1 MSRDVPSAPGRARPP
16 TVLRGG
22 PVLDGALHV
31 AFVFLTVASA
41 VRYVQGHGVDGGTAW
56 VLAGGLL
63 LVALYAVVVVA
74 VRRGSSR
81 APGWALLL
89 VATWVPLNLLAPSF
103 SWCAVA
109 LAFVVLRT
117 LPFRWACGV
126 IAVLVATVVIGWS
139 RIADGFDPTVV
150 VGPVAIA
157 VLAVLAYRSLDREAT
172 ERQQLVDELREA
184 QGELADAQFRTGVA
198 TERARLSR
206 DLHDSIAQDLSSIN
220 LLLLAA
226 GQDWTSRPETAQ
238 RHVEQAARTA
248 RDALEEVRRVVADRA
263 PTAVPG
269 GLVADLRHVA
279 AETAR
284 SAGIDVEV
292 RVVGDVV
299 DPGPEAAT
307 ALVRSARGLLANVA
321 EHAAASRAVLTVT
334 FHEDAVSL
342 DVLDDGRGFVAADG
356 GDAGMRG
363 HGLAGIQERVAALGG
378 RLDVESTPGAG
389 TAVAVSVPVDA
400 PVPPVAAPVARE
412 DGTRG

>member
-31 AFVFLTVASA
+31 AFASLTVASA
-41 VRYVQGHGVDGGTAW
+41 VRYVQGHGVDGGTCGSW
-56 VLAGGLL
+56 P
-63 LVALYAVVVVA
+63 VACCSWRSTRSSSWRSA
-74 VRRGSSR
+74 RGSSR

-150 VGPVAIA
+150 IGPVAIA

-206 DLHDSIAQDLSSIN
+206 DLHDSVAQDLSSIN

-226 GQDWTSRPETAQ
+226 GQDWTRRPEAAQ

-248 RDALEEVRRVVADRA
+248 RDALDEVRRVVSDLA
-263 PTAVPG
+263 PTAASG
-269 GLVADLRHVA
+269 GLVADLRHLA

-284 SAGIDVEV
+284 
-292 RVVGDVV
+292 VGRPRRRGARGGRRL
-299 DPGPEAAT
+299 DPG
-307 ALVRSARGLLANVA
+307 S
-321 EHAAASRAVLTVT
+321 
-334 FHEDAVSL
+334 
-342 DVLDDGRGFVAADG
+342 
-356 GDAGMRG
+356 
-363 HGLAGIQERVAALGG
+363 GG
-378 RLDVESTPGAG
+378 RHRAG
-389 TAVAVSVPVDA
+389 PLG
-400 PVPPVAAPVARE
+400 PRAAGQRRRARL
-412 DGTRG
+412 RHRARS

>member
-31 AFVFLTVASA
+31 AFVVLTVASA
-41 VRYVQGHGVDGGTAW
+41 VRYVQGHGVDGGTLVGPGRW
-56 VLAGGLL
+56 PV

-206 DLHDSIAQDLSSIN
+206 DLHDSVAQDL
-220 LLLLAA
+220 LQHQPAPARRRPGLDLASGGGA
-226 GQDWTSRPETAQ
+226 
-238 RHVEQAARTA
+238 AARRAGGPDGPRRA
-248 RDALEEVRRVVADRA
+248 RGGARVVADLA

-269 GLVADLRHVA
+269 GLVADLRHLA

-284 SAGIDVEV
+284 SAAVDVEV

-299 DPGPEAAT
+299 DPGRRPHRAGPLGPRAPGQRRRARGRDPRAVRRPSPSTRTRCRSTSSTTAGGSRPAAEAT
-307 ALVRSARGLLANVA
+307 PVCEDTGSRGSRSASPRS
-321 EHAAASRAVLTVT
+321 AAGSTWSR
-334 FHEDAVSL
+334 
-342 DVLDDGRGFVAADG
+342 R
-356 GDAGMRG
+356 
-363 HGLAGIQERVAALGG
+363 RV
-378 RLDVESTPGAG
+378 R
-389 TAVAVSVPVDA
+389 
-400 PVPPVAAPVARE
+400 AR
-412 DGTRG
+412 RSP

>member
-1 MSRDVPSAPGRARPP
+1 MSGDVPSAPGRSGPP

-22 PVLDGALHV
+22 PVLDAALHV
-31 AFVFLTVASA
+31 AFALLTVASA
-41 VRYVQGHGVDGGTAW
+41 VRYVQGHGVDVGTLW
-56 VLAGGLL
+56 VLAGGAV

-74 VRRGSSR
+74 VGRGSSR
-81 APGWALLL
+81 APGWSLLL

-117 LPFRWACGV
+117 LPFRLACGV
-126 IAVLVATVVIGWS
+126 IAVLVATVVVGWS

-184 QGELADAQFRTGVA
+184 QGELADAQYRTGVA
-198 TERARLSR
+198 SERARLSR
-206 DLHDSIAQDLSSIN
+206 DLHDSVAQDLSSIN
-220 LLLLAA
+220 LLLLATS
-226 GQDWTSRPETAQ
+226 QDWTRRPEAAQ

-248 RDALEEVRRVVADRA
+248 RDALDEVRRVVADLA
-263 PTAVPG
+263 PSAAPG
-269 GLVADLRHVA
+269 GLVDDMRHVA

-284 SAGIDVEV
+284 SAGIGVEV

-299 DPGPEAAT
+299 DPGLDART
-307 ALVRSARGLLANVA
+307 ALVRSVRGLLANVA
-321 EHAAASRAVLTVT
+321 EHAAATRAVVTVT
-334 FHEDAVSL
+334 FHEDAVSV
-342 DVLDDGRGFVAADG
+342 DVLDDGRGFAAGSG

-363 HGLAGIQERVAALGG
+363 RGLAGIRERVATLGG
-378 RLDVESTPGAG
+378 RLDVESTPGTG
-389 TAVAVSVPVDA
+389 TAVAVTVPVTRD
-400 PVPPVAAPVARE
+400 
-412 DGTRG
+412 DGPRG